1 MQPNSMCNQQP
12 NQLEKEFAEELYY
25 LIHNIRDPE
34 KQYSTLA
41 DLNVVT
47 EDGVTYSESSKVPP
61 AEN

>member
-47 EDGVTYSESSKVPP
+47 EDGVTYS
-61 AEN
+61 